1 MLLDTTTK
9 SEISAVV
16 KSIEINYI
24 TKTYN
29 NYFNFNTFS
38 PKPVCCSEFFS
49 LIRRVLSIFV
59 SLNI

>member
-29 NYFNFNTFS
+29 NYFNFITFS
-38 PKPVCCSEFFS
+38 PKPVCCSEFFH
-49 LIRRVLSIFV
+49 
-59 SLNI
+59 